1 MKKIFIYYSLT
12 GSGDLV
18 ADTLKSKGYDIR
30 KVVSKY
36 KYPKSFFWLMMVGGF
51 RAGTNK
57 KDKLID
63 FNTDISN
70 YDEIVIGSPVWFDRV
85 SPPVNTV
92 LKELNLSGKKVSF
105 IFYSGSGE
113 ANKASEKVKDL
124 GNIIILKEPKKHKEE
139 LEKINF

>member
-1 MKKIFIYYSLT
+1 MKKLFIYYSLT

-36 KYPKSFFWLMMVGGF
+36 NYPKSFFWLMMVGGF

-92 LKELNLSGKKVSF
+92 LKELDLSGKKISF
-105 IFYSGSGE
+105 IFYSGSGD

-124 GNIIILKEPKKHKEE
+124 GDITILKEPKKYKDE
-139 LEKINF
+139 LRKI

>member
-1 MKKIFIYYSLT
+1 MKKLFIYYSLT

-18 ADTLKSKGYDIR
+18 ANTLKSKGYDIR

-85 SPPVNTV
+85 SPPINTV
-92 LKELNLSGKKVSF
+92 LKELDLSGKKISF

-113 ANKASEKVKDL
+113 ANKASEKVKAL
-124 GNIIILKEPKKHKEE
+124 GDIIILKEPKKHKKE

>member
-30 KVVSKY
+30 KVVSKH

-63 FNTDISN
+63 S
-70 YDEIVIGSPVWFDRV
+70 SHSQKLFDLA
-85 SPPVNTV
+85 P
-92 LKELNLSGKKVSF
+92 
-105 IFYSGSGE
+105 
-113 ANKASEKVKDL
+113 VKDKSVIFVADV
-124 GNIIILKEPKKHKEE
+124 NHHDIYFKEINNPIILDWLQKFN
-139 LEKINF
+139 IN

>member
-36 KYPKSFFWLMMVGGF
+36 KYPKSFFWLMIVGGF

-57 KDKLID
+57 KDKLIN

-92 LKELNLSGKKVSF
+92 LKELDLSGKKISF

-124 GNIIILKEPKKHKEE
+124 GNIIILKEPKKHKKE
-139 LEKINF
+139 LKNL